1 MSRLGAIGG
10 RLYRGEV
17 SFDFVSR
24 KKLWYAISGLIL
36 VISIAA
42 LAFRGLNYSVDFKGG
57 NLFIFK
63 APHTTSVQISSVVKS
78 AGGGDDPTVTQLGLG
93 GNAKWQVQTDKLG
106 FKQQTNVQDA
116 LASNFHV
123 SGGANAVS
131 VTFTS
136 ASWGSQI
143 THKALEGLI
152 VFLVLI
158 VIYLSIAFEWKMA
171 LAAFVALIHD
181 IVITTGVYALAGFQV
196 SPATVI
202 GLLTILG
209 YSLYDT
215 VVVFDKVRENT
226 AGLLATGRSTYSQ
239 AANLALNQTLVRSIN
254 TSLIALLPVTAILVV
269 AVAYLGTGELQ
280 DLALV
285 LFVGMLSGT
294 YSSIFIATPVLAT
307 LKEHE
312 PQYKQLTRRVTLRA
326 SGGRAAQRAKA
337 KAEKAE
343 RAANARQGADAAAD
357 ADSDAE
363 AFPDASAGT
372 EPVADHQLTDA
383 ELAAEIAAD
392 EDDDAAD
399 SGTDEW
405 VPAGRTASGG
415 ATPRTPGA
423 AGTSRPGPRQQPRRS
438 SAAKRRPTGKK
449 KRR

>member
-24 KKLWYAISGLIL
+24 KKLWYTISGLIL

-42 LAFRGLNYSVDFKGG
+42 LAFRGLNYSVEFKGG
-57 NLFIFK
+57 NLFLFK
-63 APHTTSVQISSVVKS
+63 APHTTSAQISNAVKS

-93 GNAKWQVQTDKLG
+93 SKAQWQVQTDRLSFG
-106 FKQQTNVQDA
+106 EQTKVQNA
-116 LASNFHV
+116 LASTFHV
-123 SGGANAVS
+123 NGGANAVS
-131 VTFTS
+131 ITFTS

-158 VIYLSIAFEWKMA
+158 VIYLSIAFEWQMA

-181 IVITTGVYALAGFQV
+181 IVITIGVYALAGFQV

-254 TSLIALLPVTAILVV
+254 TSLIALLPVAAILVV

-294 YSSIFIATPVLAT
+294 YSSIFIATPVLTT
-307 LKEHE
+307 LKERH
-312 PQYKQLTRRVTLRA
+312 PQYKQLARRVALRE
-326 SGGRAAQRAKA
+326 SGGRAAQRARA
-337 KAEKAE
+337 KAEKAG
-343 RAANARQGADAAAD
+343 RAAGAGRGADAGSGAGPAD
-357 ADSDAE
+357 E
-363 AFPDASAGT
+363 T
-372 EPVADHQLTDA
+372 QLTDA
-383 ELAAEIAAD
+383 ELAAELVEAEDAKYD
-392 EDDDAAD
+392 EVTDDANDDSAD
-399 SGTDEW
+399 AGTDDRI
-405 VPAGRTASGG
+405 PAGRTASGST
-415 ATPRTPGA
+415 APRTPAPGA
-423 AGTSRPGPRQQPRRS
+423 RTGPRQQPRRN
-438 SAAKRRPTGKK
+438 SAAKRRPAGKK

>member
-1 MSRLGAIGG
+1 MSRLGEIGS

-24 KKLWYAISGLIL
+24 KKLWYTISGLIL

-63 APHTTSVQISSVVKS
+63 APHTTSAQISTLVKS
-78 AGGGDDPTVTQLGLG
+78 EGGGDDPTVTQLGLG
-93 GNAKWQVQTDKLG
+93 SNAKWQVQTDKLG
-106 FKQQTNVQDA
+106 FNEQNKIQDA

-123 SGGANAVS
+123 NGGANAVS
-131 VTFTS
+131 VSFTS

-171 LAAFVALIHD
+171 VAAFVALIHD

-294 YSSIFIATPVLAT
+294 YSSIFIATPVLAS
-307 LKEHE
+307 LKESE
-312 PQYKQLTRRVTLRA
+312 PQYKQLTRRVALRA

-337 KAEKAE
+337 KAEKAD
-343 RAANARQGADAAAD
+343 RAAASGRGADAAAD
-357 ADSDAE
+357 AGAAGDA
-363 AFPDASAGT
+363 P
-372 EPVADHQLTDA
+372 LTDA
-383 ELAAEIAAD
+383 ELAAELVEAEDAEFAD
-392 EDDDAAD
+392 EADGDAAD
-399 SGTDEW
+399 AGTDDR

-415 ATPRTPGA
+415 TTPRTPAPGA
-423 AGTSRPGPRQQPRRS
+423 RTGPRQQPRRS